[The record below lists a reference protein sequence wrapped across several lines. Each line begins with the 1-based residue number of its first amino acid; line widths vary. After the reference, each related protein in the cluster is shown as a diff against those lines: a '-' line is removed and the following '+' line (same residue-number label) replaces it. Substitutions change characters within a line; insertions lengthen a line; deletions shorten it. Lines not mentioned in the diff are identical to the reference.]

1 MAGISELVQLPSQQ
15 TDHGNKSSEIEGIE
29 NLSLPESGATSVG
42 NKYIEVTPVVASNK
56 GKAPTEEVLH
66 TPDLL
71 GTSSHGDNPF
81 FYPVDEVVNLHSI
94 AYDKRNNLIVKRTTR
109 KKS

>member
-56 GKAPTEEVLH
+56 GKAPAEKVLH
-66 TPDLL
+66 TPDLFGNTL
-71 GTSSHGDNPF
+71 TWGQPIFLSS
-81 FYPVDEVVNLHSI
+81 
-94 AYDKRNNLIVKRTTR
+94 R
-109 KKS
+109 